1 MKVKILAVDDEPEV
15 LEFLQRRLEKYGYAV
30 VTAGDGVEGI
40 QSSRKENPDLILLD
54 IMMPHKDGMT
64 MLRELQADESTRRI
78 PVIMVTAK
86 GETNSVLEG
95 QSFGATDYII
105 KPFDFDELLRY
116 IRRYAPDVIT

>member
-15 LEFLQRRLEKYGYAV
+15 LEFLQKRLEKYGYAV

-40 QSSRKENPDLILLD
+40 LSSRKENPDLILLD
-54 IMMPHKDGMT
+54 IMMPNKDGMT

-105 KPFDFDELLRY
+105 KPFDFDDLLRY

>member
-15 LEFLQRRLEKYGYAV
+15 LEFLQKRLEKYGYAV
-30 VTAGDGVEGI
+30 ITAGDGVEGI